1 MQMQLTYKT
10 RDTAHADEETV
21 ATWARE
27 AHVGERA
34 TYAVGY
40 VGPDRGDTTVRN
52 FAGDPTLHNVARC
65 AMRLQREG
73 RVYLVQRRRARNLYE
88 YLMIRRRP
96 DEQR

>member
-1 MQMQLTYKT
+1 MLLTYKT

-27 AHVGERA
+27 AHFGERA

-40 VGPDRGDTTVRN
+40 VGPDRGDTTVPR
-52 FAGDPTLHNVARC
+52 FAGDSTLHDAALC

-96 DEQR
+96 NE

>member
-27 AHVGERA
+27 AHFGERA

-40 VGPDRGDTTVRN
+40 VGPDRGDTTVPR
-52 FAGDPTLHNVARC
+52 FAGDSTLHDAALC

-96 DEQR
+96 NE